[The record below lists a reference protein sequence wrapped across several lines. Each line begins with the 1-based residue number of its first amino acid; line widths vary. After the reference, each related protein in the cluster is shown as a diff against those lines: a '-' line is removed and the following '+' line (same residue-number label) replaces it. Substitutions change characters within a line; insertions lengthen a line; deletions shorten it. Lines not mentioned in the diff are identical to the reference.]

1 LLAYFSNVEAANT
14 HKFLGYCKG
23 ARTGFRILKGTRV
36 SGNRGIKIFCNVMIE
51 REALALDQVENDF
64 SRGRRAYIDYHQIAV
79 AGIAKVMIDV
89 DPDFC
94 GTNRSERSSEPI
106 LNCRSAR

>member
-1 LLAYFSNVEAANT
+1 MWLN
-14 HKFLGYCKG
+14 G
-23 ARTGFRILKGTRV
+23 RP
-36 SGNRGIKIFCNVMIE
+36 
-51 REALALDQVENDF
+51 ALDQVENDF
-64 SRGRRAYIDYHQIAV
+64 SRGRRAYIDDHQITV

-106 LNCRSAR
+106 LNCCVERDGDIDVDGRRRRFGQQFGARQERIFFEHAVFIPDQNVLAELLK

>member
-1 LLAYFSNVEAANT
+1 
-14 HKFLGYCKG
+14 
-23 ARTGFRILKGTRV
+23 
-36 SGNRGIKIFCNVMIE
+36 MIE
-51 REALALDQVENDF
+51 REALVLDQVENDF

-94 GTNRSERSSEPI
+94 
-106 LNCRSAR
+106 